1 MAKNKQK
8 SSVTTILVRIVAVL
22 LLVIG
27 LVLIFN
33 KQISNQMIKH
43 NQQSALTTLTKKQVE
58 ANQKKKGMY
67 DFSKVKSMNM
77 GQLHDHRLRKLLEQ
91 LVHLQCLM

>member
-33 KQISNQMIKH
+33 KQINDQ
-43 NQQSALTTLTKKQVE
+43 A
-58 ANQKKKGMY
+58 
-67 DFSKVKSMNM
+67 
-77 GQLHDHRLRKLLEQ
+77 
-91 LVHLQCLM
+91 